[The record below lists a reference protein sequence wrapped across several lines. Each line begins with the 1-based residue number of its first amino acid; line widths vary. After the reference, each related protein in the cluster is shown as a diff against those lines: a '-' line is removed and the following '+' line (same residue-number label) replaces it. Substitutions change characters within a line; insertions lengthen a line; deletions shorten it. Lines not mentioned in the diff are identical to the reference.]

1 MTSIAISAEHL
12 SCGYDSKNPIVF
24 DVNFQIHSGE
34 FSVITGPNGS
44 GKTTLFKTLTR
55 LIPSLSGKFEIS
67 EPNKLSLVPQS
78 KMMNLNYPLLVRD
91 VIELPL
97 RAKTIISNRNRDSE
111 FENDIIDKMNLKP
124 LLDKPLK
131 ECSGGQLQR
140 VLITRSFIQK
150 PKILFLDE
158 PMDALDKDSLFLLNR
173 MLHDY
178 THEGNTIIVITHHIP
193 EMMKSLFTSRFLVEN
208 GTVTQV

>member
-1 MTSIAISAEHL
+1 MSSIAISTEHL
-12 SCGYDSKNPIVF
+12 SCGYDSKNPIVY
-24 DVNFQIHSGE
+24 DVNLKIYSGE

-44 GKTTLFKTLTR
+44 GKTTLFKTLTK
-55 LIPSLSGKFEIS
+55 LIKPLSGNFEIS
-67 EPNKLSLVPQS
+67 DSNKLSLVPQS
-78 KMMNLNYPLLVRD
+78 KMMNLNYPLLVKD

-97 RAKTIISNRNRDSE
+97 KAKNTFRNNDRDPH
-111 FENDIIDKMNLKP
+111 FENEIIDKMNLKS
-124 LLDKPLK
+124 LMNKPLK

-158 PMDALDKDSLFLLNR
+158 PMDALDKESLFLLNR

-193 EMMKSLFTSRFLVEN
+193 EIMKNLFTSRFLVEN
-208 GTVTQV
+208 GMVSEV